1 MDHLCDGAEAER
13 LLEEWI
19 SEAAPDT
26 EIEARLGHATPE
38 GGFCPLWPAD
48 TRLPSSAAAGPTET
62 TRHIDFTLRDGV
74 RVSWDVDARKVVA
87 AVRKETKRCL
97 FVRVHENVVAK
108 LVLSSEEEVDEAA
121 NDARS
126 ELVARAV
133 HVRKKTRR
141 SWAVAPGWRMDATAV
156 RQGPHMK
163 NLAGG
168 VNFEIERTE
177 GGQARDLL
185 PCLRDVAAR
194 ILSPTPPSAGKKRPP
209 PG

>member
-1 MDHLCDGAEAER
+1 MELCDGADAER
-13 LLEEWI
+13 LMEKWI
-19 SEAAPDT
+19 SEAAPGT
-26 EIEARLGHATPE
+26 EIEARLGHVTSD

-48 TRLPSSAAAGPTET
+48 TRLPPAAGPTET
-62 TRHIDFTLRDGV
+62 TRHIDFTLPDGV
-74 RVSWDVDARKVVA
+74 RVSWDVDARRVVA

-97 FVRVHENVVAK
+97 FVRVHENGVVAK
-108 LVLSSEEEVDEAA
+108 LVLSSEVDEAA
-121 NDARS
+121 TDARS
-126 ELVARAV
+126 ELAARAV

-156 RQGPHMK
+156 RQGPHMGD
-163 NLAGG
+163 LTGG

-185 PCLRDVAAR
+185 PCLRDVAVR
-194 ILSPTPPSAGKKRPP
+194 ILSPKPPSAGKKRPP